1 MDHGLWID
9 AIQQSPTAGYI
20 DPFYL
25 MAESMRVRES
35 ADLDNLSPADVYISP
50 HNIPITEM
58 PE

>member
-9 AIQQSPTAGYI
+9 AIQQSPTAGYV

-35 ADLDNLSPADVYISP
+35 ADLDNLSPAGKQAGLNPSAL
-50 HNIPITEM
+50 
-58 PE
+58 